1 MAHNP
6 QDSGPSPA
14 PHKWR
19 FFRSG
24 GFDQV
29 RLETGADLLALDQ
42 LDQKLWAALSCPTH
56 GLECDTTTL
65 ELIDTDG
72 DGRIRGPEILAAVQW
87 AGSVLKN
94 PDDLTQSIS
103 ALPLA
108 AINASTAE
116 GAQLLASA
124 QQILTNLG
132 KAEATTITL
141 EDTADTEKIFAQT
154 KFNGDGIIPAVAT
167 EDAAT
172 QQLIKDIIA
181 CLGAERDRS
190 GEPGVSQDTV
200 DHFFTE
206 AEAYSQWWAKAEREQ
221 DTVLPFGAATAAASA
236 TFHAIKSK
244 VDDYFTRCRLAEF
257 DPRAA
262 ESLNPTKADYEA
274 LTLQDL
280 SATTAE
286 LAAFPLASITAG
298 KLLCLQDGINPVWAE
313 AAAKLDAEIVRP
325 LFGEKAT
332 LSREEWQTV
341 SAKFA
346 AYELWMNN
354 KEGTV
359 VEQLGLPQIRELLT
373 NGSKAALTALVAQ
386 DKALEPAVKAISSVD
401 KLLRYHRDL
410 FRLLNNFV
418 AFRDFY
424 TPGKTAIFQAGT
436 LYLDG
441 RSCELCVRV
450 EDVAKHSSL
459 ATLSRTYLV
468 YCDCTRTGSHEKM
481 TIAAAFTSGDADNLM
496 VGRNGV
502 FYDRAGRDW
511 DAHIVKITEHPI
523 SVRHAFLA
531 PYKRAAR
538 MIGEQIEKIAA
549 ARDKEVGTHTA
560 TGIADVAQRVEAG
573 KAPEPA
579 FDVAKFAGIFAAIGL
594 AVGALG
600 TAIAALVTGFLGL
613 TWWQIP
619 LAVVGLVLA
628 ISGPS
633 MVIAYLKL
641 RQRNL
646 APILDANGWAVNT
659 RAKINIPFG
668 ASLTAIAKLPPGAQR
683 SLHDP
688 FAEKKSPWPLYLV
701 LLALALAV
709 AVLWQKGL
717 IPQWWDRFT
726 PHAAVQTPADPG
738 KVPPSP
744 SSP

>member
-6 QDSGPSPA
+6 QDAGPSPA
-14 PHKWR
+14 PHTWR

-56 GLECDTTTL
+56 GLECDSKTL

-72 DGRIRGPEILAAVQW
+72 DGRIRVPEILAAVKW
-87 AGSVLKN
+87 AGAVLKN
-94 PDDLTQSIS
+94 PDDLTQSAS

-108 AINASTAE
+108 AINERTAE

-124 QQILTNLG
+124 KQILTNLG

-141 EDTADTEKIFAQT
+141 EDTVDTEKIFAQT

-172 QQLIKDIIA
+172 QQLVTDIIE
-181 CLGAERDRS
+181 CLGAEQDRS
-190 GEPGVSQDTV
+190 GKPGVSQDTV

-221 DTVLPFGAATAAASA
+221 DTILPFGETTAAASA
-236 TFHAIKSK
+236 TFHAIKPK

-262 ESLNPTKADYEA
+262 ESLQPSKANYEA
-274 LTLQDL
+274 LALKDL
-280 SATTAE
+280 SSTTTE
-286 LAAFPLASITAG
+286 LATLPLASIAAG
-298 KLLCLQDGINPVWAE
+298 KPLCLKDGINPVWAD
-313 AAAKLDAEIVRP
+313 ATAKLDAEIVQP
-325 LFGEKAT
+325 LFGKNAT
-332 LSREEWQTV
+332 LSHEEWADV

-346 AYELWMNN
+346 ANETWLNS

-359 VEQLGLPQIRELLT
+359 VEKLGLPRIRELLT
-373 NGSKAALTALVAQ
+373 SNGKAVLTALIAE

-401 KLLRYHRDL
+401 KLLRYHCDL

-418 AFRDFY
+418 SFRDFY

-450 EDVAKHSSL
+450 DDVAKHSSL

-468 YCDCTRTGSHEKM
+468 YCDCIRKGSNEKM
-481 TIAAAFTSGDADNLM
+481 TIAAAFTNGDADNLM

-511 DAHIVKITEHPI
+511 DATIAKIIEHPI
-523 SVRHAFLA
+523 SVRQAFLA

-549 ARDKEVGTHTA
+549 ARDKDVEARTA
-560 TGIADVAQRVEAG
+560 TSLSDISQKAEAG
-573 KAPEPA
+573 KPPEPA

-619 LAVVGLVLA
+619 LAVAGLVLA

-709 AVLWQKGL
+709 AVLWQKGFVRL
-717 IPQWWDRFT
+717 WWDRFS

-738 KVPPSP
+738 KGPLP